1 MLKINETSKV
11 PAFSEGQKLLLHALL
26 PAQLPVSPGAPLP
39 GLLAAVFLYLASP
52 TPMEQLGKNYNKA
65 FPVDVSAPKPI
76 FSNVPSCF
84 ILLKKCFSKGKPGR
98 QPEKVGRSPF

>member
-11 PAFSEGQKLLLHALL
+11 PALSEGQKLLLHALL

-39 GLLAAVFLYLASP
+39 GLLAAVLYLASP

-65 FPVDVSAPKPI
+65 FPVDVSVHKPI
-76 FSNVPSCF
+76 FFKCSIMFYSF
-84 ILLKKCFSKGKPGR
+84 KKMF
-98 QPEKVGRSPF
+98 